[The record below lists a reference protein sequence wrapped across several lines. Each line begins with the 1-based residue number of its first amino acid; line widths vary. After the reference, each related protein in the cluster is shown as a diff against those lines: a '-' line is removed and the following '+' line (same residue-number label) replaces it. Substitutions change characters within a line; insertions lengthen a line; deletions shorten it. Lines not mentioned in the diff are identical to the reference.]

1 MLDGDKREEPGY
13 EPQSL
18 GALNESTRS
27 RDTAFLPGDSGPE
40 EYIFSRVADNLD
52 VIPNLAAKLTLAL
65 TLDIATQER
74 VRDSVHGR
82 RRTNRDRH
90 IIFSQIGEDLDF
102 LSELIVRRAFVV
114 LGRMPFLMK

>member
-1 MLDGDKREEPGY
+1 M
-13 EPQSL
+13 
-18 GALNESTRS
+18 
-27 RDTAFLPGDSGPE
+27 
-40 EYIFSRVADNLD
+40 ADNLD